1 MTVAS
6 RIAFGAGANWFRRG
20 VTILLGAS
28 AGFVSEFAAKQL
40 SLARR
45 QPSLSV

>member
-1 MTVAS
+1 MTVIR
-6 RIAFGAGANWFRRG
+6 RIAFGAGVSWFGRG
-20 VTILLGAS
+20 VTILLGGS
-28 AGFVSEFAAKQL
+28 AGPVSEFAAKQL